1 MKPLRHRRALPI
13 FYKLLLL
20 LCLCT
25 FVIAPSVLNRV
36 KASADDKQ
44 AITPQSPAGLILI
57 SGTVTYYDPTSA
69 LADCAGNPA
78 KPLSNV
84 TVKTSEM
91 PPLGTSNTGAPPST
105 GNYSIQ

>member
-25 FVIAPSVLNRV
+25 FVIARSVSNSV
-36 KASADDKQ
+36 NAIADCKQ
-44 AITPQSPAGLILI
+44 TLQSPTVSINF
-57 SGTVTYYDPTSA
+57 SGTLTYYDPTSA

-84 TVKTSEM
+84 TVQTTSGA
-91 PPLGTSNTGAPPST
+91 PSGSNNTGAPP
-105 GNYSIQ
+105 